1 VHVSTLQVTVTEAEA
16 SAKVAASAR
25 ATVGAL
31 FANEVAFV
39 WRSMRRFGV
48 AEADLEDQ
56 AQEVFIVA
64 HKRLDSWD
72 GRHPRAWL
80 YEIARRCAAAYHRT
94 GHRRH
99 ERVVQ
104 DLPEG
109 SDRHDPSAGAELDLL
124 SRIIATLDEDKRTVF
139 ILHEVEEM
147 PMREVALAVE
157 CPLKT
162 AYTRLYAARRELSLA
177 LEEKKK

>member
-1 VHVSTLQVTVTEAEA
+1 MNVSALQVTVSEAEA
-16 SAKVAASAR
+16 SAKITASAR

-99 ERVVQ
+99 ERVVH

-109 SDRHDPSAGAELDLL
+109 SDGHDPSMGVELDLL
-124 SRIIATLDEDKRTVF
+124 SRIVATLDEDKRIVF
-139 ILHEVEEM
+139 LLHDVEEM
-147 PMREVALAVE
+147 PMREVAEAVG
-157 CPLKT
+157 CQLST
-162 AYTRLYAARRELSLA
+162 AYARLHAARRELVKA
-177 LEEKKK
+177 IKEAP